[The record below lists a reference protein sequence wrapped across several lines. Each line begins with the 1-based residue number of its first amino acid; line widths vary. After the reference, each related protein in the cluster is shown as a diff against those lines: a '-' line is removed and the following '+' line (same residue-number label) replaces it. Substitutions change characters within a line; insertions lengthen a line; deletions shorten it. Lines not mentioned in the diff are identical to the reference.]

1 MLAAQTLERRCASLR
16 DVPLRLAF
24 VRDWLRRAAPSLV
37 VDVVSELVAG
47 APRGDVGL
55 LLSLALCEQRF
66 GALRDEAARQAGER
80 GLVVAAQLLAR
91 RPDDETEPSRAEL
104 RVPDFGL
111 GRPLTLGERK
121 SLARR
126 RDRIVLARVLRD
138 PHPDVVRIL
147 LGNPALT
154 EDDVVRLAARRPIDP
169 RALLAVV
176 DAPRWMV
183 RPSVRRALVQN
194 PWAPLDVALLLLPH
208 LTEPEL
214 AELARSADLRAPLR
228 EMAAVLRRAA
238 SAH

>member
-1 MLAAQTLERRCASLR
+1 MLAAETLQRRCASLR
-16 DVPLRLAF
+16 DLPLRLAF
-24 VRDWLRRAAPSLV
+24 VRDWLRRAGPSLV
-37 VDVVSELVAG
+37 VDVVSDLVAG
-47 APRGDVGL
+47 SPRDDVGL
-55 LLSLALCEQRF
+55 LLSLALCDESF

-91 RPDDETEPSRAEL
+91 RPDEREGPGEL
-104 RVPDFGL
+104 RVPDFGV

-126 RDRIVLARVLRD
+126 RDRNVLARVLRD
-138 PHPDVVRIL
+138 PHPEVVRIL

-154 EDDVVRLAARRPIDP
+154 EDDVVRLVARRPIDP

-176 DAPRWMV
+176 HEPRWMV
-183 RPSVRRALVQN
+183 RPAVRRALVQN

-208 LTEPEL
+208 LTGPEL
-214 AELARSADLRAPLR
+214 AELARSADLRGPLR
-228 EMAAVLRRAA
+228 EMASVLRRGA